1 MAGINAAQKL
11 KGEPMLVLSRTEA
24 YTGVLIDDLVT
35 KGTKEP
41 YRMFTSRAEYRL
53 NLRHDTADQR
63 LTPKGFAVGLQRAE
77 AMEKLRVKM
86 ERIGA
91 VKELLASRRIEG
103 KTCMDLIK
111 QPEITIDD
119 LLPQVPELLSF
130 AEPERYQAELDVKY
144 EGYIRRQDRQVGR
157 FVRME
162 RIPISADFNYDTI
175 EGISTE
181 AREKLKLVRPLSVG
195 QAGRISGVRNSD
207 LAILMVMMNRR
218 GRKRDETCEI
228 CASEESGEF
237 DGQDEQDEHDEQE

>member
-41 YRMFTSRAEYRL
+41 YAHVHFAGRVPAQPAPRYA
-53 NLRHDTADQR
+53 ADQR

-103 KTCMDLIK
+103 KTCVSLSG
-111 QPEITIDD
+111 QPEITI
-119 LLPQVPELLSF
+119 
-130 AEPERYQAELDVKY
+130 
-144 EGYIRRQDRQVGR
+144 RRLVA
-157 FVRME
+157 
-162 RIPISADFNYDTI
+162 PSA
-175 EGISTE
+175 
-181 AREKLKLVRPLSVG
+181 
-195 QAGRISGVRNSD
+195 
-207 LAILMVMMNRR
+207 
-218 GRKRDETCEI
+218 
-228 CASEESGEF
+228 
-237 DGQDEQDEHDEQE
+237 